1 MKLIHTENYER
12 MSQKGAELL
21 LNTLRNK
28 KDAVI
33 CLATGSS
40 PEGMYEI
47 VCEAVNRE
55 RIDLSQVTF
64 VKLDEWYGV
73 KPDDACTCTTFLK
86 KHLFEKLYMQPKE
99 VIEFVSNAPDIQQE
113 LEKMDM
119 FLTEHPI
126 DVMILGLG
134 MNGHLGLN
142 EPADSLVLNAHFA
155 ELDEKTKT
163 HDMVKGYVPKGGLTI
178 GLQGIFTA
186 KQIIML
192 VCGERKEAAY
202 QAFMSQRIST
212 STPASL
218 LWLHPNC
225 VTLVDDTIQKI
236 VSTALENF

>member
-1 MKLIHTENYER
+1 
-12 MSQKGAELL
+12 
-21 LNTLRNK
+21 
-28 KDAVI
+28 
-33 CLATGSS
+33 
-40 PEGMYEI
+40 
-47 VCEAVNRE
+47 
-55 RIDLSQVTF
+55 
-64 VKLDEWYGV
+64 
-73 KPDDACTCTTFLK
+73 
-86 KHLFEKLYMQPKE
+86 YMQPKE

-113 LEKMDM
+113 LDKMDM
-119 FLTEHPI
+119 FLREHPI

-163 HDMVKGYVPKGGLTI
+163 HDMVKGYAPKGGLTI

-192 VCGERKEAAY
+192 VCGERKEEAY

-225 VTLVDDTIQKI
+225 VTLVDDTIQK
-236 VSTALENF
+236 